1 MGMKQ
6 SLTKAALSTAM
17 GYISGNPE
25 KNLPNLLK
33 FMESIGWGKEQTEV
47 FHQILDDSENVWYKF
62 LINLWHD
69 VDNDVLKTTFRNFGL
84 NASLFGYQEQKKN
97 AEKYGCN
104 IPWAIL
110 LDPTS
115 ACGISHCTG
124 GCIAGTQWQR

>member
-84 NASLFGYQEQKKN
+84 NASLFGYQEQKKKMART
-97 AEKYGCN
+97 AEFHQSC
-104 IPWAIL
+104 
-110 LDPTS
+110 
-115 ACGISHCTG
+115 
-124 GCIAGTQWQR
+124 R